1 MTERVE
7 ILGIQFDNL
16 TQRETLKRIG
26 LMVRSG
32 QPHQIV
38 TPAIEQLITARRSPD
53 YNRMLQEA
61 DLVVPDG
68 MPVIFASRWHKTP
81 LQERITG
88 VDLVPEICRLAAEE
102 GFRVFF
108 FGAMEGIAQETADL
122 MRQRFPK
129 LQIAGVYSPPYK
141 FEEQV
146 HEEHKAIQ
154 LIQEAKPDVLLVAIS
169 SPRAELWIH
178 RRKQEIHVPVMIG
191 IGGSFNFLTGREKRA
206 PQWIQNIGM
215 EGIYRFLLRPREIG
229 RRIIINAP
237 YFFLLLFDLLTYRSQ
252 KRIALWSRP
261 ILLGLVDALLAPGA
275 FLLAIWF
282 YFRSGIFSNA
292 PDPFPEYKSLLEM
305 PAYSDLPVFVSLLT
319 ILALW
324 SQRLYLRDKYISGKT
339 LLRRIFTASILSV
352 FLLIAFQFLFK
363 DIFMAD
369 RFLGFSRMVFGFYG
383 LFLFFMLSLW
393 RWGFLRLEYALHR
406 LRINLDRLILVG
418 MTPRAKEMV
427 QTMLNKPEL
436 GNLPLG
442 YVLTSQ
448 VNHFEEQIIP
458 FLGTL
463 ADLERLLP
471 ARKVDEILVADNDLA
486 LDDLLRIVTLCRKHK
501 VALSLVPTLQE
512 LLGASS
518 EIKRMGDLR
527 VITVALD
534 TPVAELL
541 VKDGEKDE

>member
-1 MTERVE
+1 
-7 ILGIQFDNL
+7 
-16 TQRETLKRIG
+16 
-26 LMVRSG
+26 MVRSG

-68 MPVIFASRWHKTP
+68 MPVIFAPRWHKTP

-229 RRIIINAP
+229 RGLSP
-237 YFFLLLFDLLTYRSQ
+237 MLLTFLLLFDLLIYRSQ
-252 KRIALWSRP
+252 KRIAWSRP
-261 ILLGLVDALLAPGA
+261 ILLGLVDAAGA
-275 FLLAIWF
+275 RCFSTGDLV
-282 YFRSGIFSNA
+282 YFRSGI
-292 PDPFPEYKSLLEM
+292 LR
-305 PAYSDLPVFVSLLT
+305 
-319 ILALW
+319 
-324 SQRLYLRDKYISGKT
+324 QR
-339 LLRRIFTASILSV
+339 
-352 FLLIAFQFLFK
+352 
-363 DIFMAD
+363 
-369 RFLGFSRMVFGFYG
+369 
-383 LFLFFMLSLW
+383 
-393 RWGFLRLEYALHR
+393 
-406 LRINLDRLILVG
+406 
-418 MTPRAKEMV
+418 
-427 QTMLNKPEL
+427 
-436 GNLPLG
+436 
-442 YVLTSQ
+442 
-448 VNHFEEQIIP
+448 
-458 FLGTL
+458 
-463 ADLERLLP
+463 
-471 ARKVDEILVADNDLA
+471 
-486 LDDLLRIVTLCRKHK
+486 
-501 VALSLVPTLQE
+501 
-512 LLGASS
+512 
-518 EIKRMGDLR
+518 
-527 VITVALD
+527 
-534 TPVAELL
+534 
-541 VKDGEKDE
+541 